1 MEEILTTEEVIKYLK
16 ITKKTLFKMVK
27 EGRIRAMKAGN
38 AFRFKKSDLE
48 EDLMVNANE
57 PKAAIR

>member
-1 MEEILTTEEVIKYLK
+1 MEEILTTEEAIKYLK

-27 EGRIRAMKAGN
+27 EGRVRAMKAGN
-38 AFRFKKSDLE
+38 AFRFKKSDME

>member
-1 MEEILTTEEVIKYLK
+1 MEEILTTEEAIKYLK

-27 EGRIRAMKAGN
+27 EGRVRAMKAGN

-48 EDLMVNANE
+48 EDLMVNANGA
-57 PKAAIR
+57 KAATR

>member
-1 MEEILTTEEVIKYLK
+1 MEEILTTEEAIKYLK

-27 EGRIRAMKAGN
+27 EGRVRAMKAGN